1 MSQRRWCPRSLGASY
16 YQAITI
22 RGLWGKKL
30 GLRMLVLL
38 PSPRRS
44 PICSDIPNPLR
55 LVRREGGKYRSEYA
69 LAFPE
74 TAWDMG
80 YLTYLRF
87 HPHLSK
93 LTRTERTLK
102 ARGETILD
110 NVVFWFNR
118 VDRQV
123 RTR

>member
-16 YQAITI
+16 YQAVTI

-30 GLRMLVLL
+30 GLRG
-38 PSPRRS
+38 